1 MKEELKGLKEA
12 YLFYRKVLNDKDA
25 IACGC
30 LKDAEEQ
37 LFRELDELFKYQEQ
51 IWLELIK

>member
-1 MKEELKGLKEA
+1 MDEKLEGLKEA

-30 LKDAEEQ
+30 LKDADEW
-37 LFRELDELFKYQEQ
+37 LFRELDNLFKD
-51 IWLELIK
+51 

>member
-12 YLFYRKVLNDKDA
+12 YLFYRKVLNDKVA

-30 LKDAEEQ
+30 LKDAEEW
-37 LFRELDELFKYQEQ
+37 LFRELDELFKF
-51 IWLELIK
+51 